1 MPLYQKISVTIFQE
15 SFENKSA
22 CQQSQVYYVLFF
34 WYKKKKLILKLSYVW
49 KLMEKFREVLS
60 FSQEQWYNY
69 NFQLKKS
76 KMILKQK

>member
-1 MPLYQKISVTIFQE
+1 
-15 SFENKSA
+15 
-22 CQQSQVYYVLFF
+22 
-34 WYKKKKLILKLSYVW
+34 
-49 KLMEKFREVLS
+49 MEKFREVLS